1 MRYLS
6 PMTDK
11 RELRAAMRAHR
22 KRLARENP
30 QAAEQVV
37 LNLPDLLETM
47 FETDVSF
54 AEEQKHRR
62 FTAAVYKAQ
71 GSELDAMPLALA
83 LQARD
88 VDLALPVAVARDEP
102 LEFRR
107 WRPRDPLEIDAAGVP
122 APLPLA
128 EVVSPDVIFVPCLA
142 IDDHGFRLGQGGGY
156 YDRTLSALRS
166 TKPLPWFIGL
176 CYVGQLV
183 EDLPNELHDE
193 RLHGVL
199 TEQFASTIWPK

>member
-1 MRYLS
+1 TPFTVLAAPPPFPLQCAIARRAAARCSGACLLPVAQRWGGGPRSGGGAARLRLGAHPEMRYLS

-22 KRLARENP
+22 KRLAHENP
-30 QAAEQVV
+30 RAAEQVV

-88 VDLALPVAVARDEP
+88 VDLALPVAVARDAP

-142 IDDHGFRLGQGGGY
+142 
-156 YDRTLSALRS
+156 
-166 TKPLPWFIGL
+166 
-176 CYVGQLV
+176 
-183 EDLPNELHDE
+183 
-193 RLHGVL
+193 
-199 TEQFASTIWPK
+199 